1 MADILIISLR
11 IAPAEEAA
19 FTEFYHHQYI
29 PKLLEIVPEIIT
41 ARRYEEYGVA
51 GSLKW
56 FSKRLITLYE
66 LAPNVSLEQ
75 ITSAL
80 SRPGR
85 EDEIATWQH
94 WQNTALQNL
103 SRVAYQQTY
112 CHPRCPG
119 DGIFGNRP
127 FFQVSVEVKPESETV
142 FGAWYEENYLP
153 KIMADV
159 PTWAACRRYTSVD
172 REPVIRHTIYETH
185 SLADLETSFASM
197 RSPYRY
203 GSNADWDQ
211 WVGPVITYQD
221 AASYRPIFRRPG

>member
-1 MADILIISLR
+1 MVNLLVISLR
-11 IAPAEEAA
+11 IAPAAEAA
-19 FTEFYHHQYI
+19 FTEFYHHHYI
-29 PKLLEIVPEIIT
+29 PKLLEVVPEITT

-56 FSKRLITLYE
+56 FSKRLLTFYE

-75 ITSAL
+75 INSAL

-85 EDEIATWQH
+85 EEETATWQH
-94 WQNTALQNL
+94 WKVNALQGL

-112 CHPRCPG
+112 AHSRCPW

-127 FFQVSVEVKPESETV
+127 FFQVSVEVKPEAEPE
-142 FGAWYEENYLP
+142 FRAWYEESYLP

-159 PTWAACRRYTSVD
+159 PTWAACRRYTSLD
-172 REPVIRHTIYETH
+172 REPVIYHTIYETAN
-185 SLADLETSFASM
+185 LADLETSFASM
-197 RSPYRY
+197 RSAYRY
-203 GSNADWDQ
+203 GSNADWDR
-211 WVGPVITYQD
+211 WVGTAITYQD